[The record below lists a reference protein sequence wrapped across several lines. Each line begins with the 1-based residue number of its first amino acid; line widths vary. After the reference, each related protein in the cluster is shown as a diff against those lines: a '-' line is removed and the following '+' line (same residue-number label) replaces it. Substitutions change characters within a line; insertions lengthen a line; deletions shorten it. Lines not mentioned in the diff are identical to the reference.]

1 MTMLMM
7 APNIHSLM
15 QILDPGRGQDPVSA
29 SGLWIF
35 GAIIS
40 IVIHAF

>member
-15 QILDPGRGQDPVSA
+15 QILDPGLRQDDSWLGHQSA
-29 SGLWIF
+29 KHHLNE
-35 GAIIS
+35 
-40 IVIHAF
+40 